1 MTIDDDWSMMGDPTE
16 HEIRGWLMGQRI
28 VGVEEVCDRV
38 GGDELRLTF
47 AGGGTC
53 IIRAKEKRIR
63 LGWDGLHFTERFRLQ
78 LGAAAEREIPKR
90 RRWRPW
96 RRS

>member
-1 MTIDDDWSMMGDPTE
+1 MDDDDRSMMGDPME
-16 HEIRGWLMGQRI
+16 HEVRGWLMGQRI
-28 VGVEEVCDRV
+28 VAVEEVCDRV
-38 GGDELRLTF
+38 AGDELRLTF

-53 IIRAKEKRIR
+53 IITAKDKRIR
-63 LGWDGLHFTERFRLQ
+63 LSWDGLHFTERFRVE
-78 LGAAAEREIPKR
+78 LGKAAERTIEAR